1 MNKDNKTQILHHL
14 GQDSVLKTL
23 IESLDFPEIDRTN
36 NIFHDLMSCLIEQ
49 QIHYRST
56 KKIFE
61 KVLNQAKVE
70 EVTLDNFYKLEESNF
85 GGVKL
90 SISKYKRIQSVI
102 LFFSQNDIDWNKL
115 SNERIHELLGSIKG
129 IGPKTI
135 DMILLYSLGRED
147 IFISDDYHIKQIA
160 PTLYSLNSE
169 AKLTTQISEIASRWS
184 PYKSYSFLYLLEFK
198 RKK

>member
-1 MNKDNKTQILHHL
+1 MNLDKKTHVLHHL
-14 GQDSVLKTL
+14 GQDSVLMTL

-36 NIFHDLMSCLIEQ
+36 NVFHDLLSCLIEQ

-56 KKIFE
+56 KKIFK

-90 SISKYKRIQSVI
+90 SISKYKTIQSVI
-102 LFFSQNDIDWNKL
+102 LFFSQNEIDWNTL
-115 SNERIHELLGSIKG
+115 SNTRIHLLLGSIRG
-129 IGPKTI
+129 VGPKTI

-147 IFISDDYHIKQIA
+147 IFISDDYHIKQII
-160 PTLYSLNSE
+160 PTLYGLNCE
-169 AKLTTQISEIASRWS
+169 EKLTAQISKIASRWS
-184 PYKSYSFLYLLEFK
+184 PYKSYAFLYLLEFK